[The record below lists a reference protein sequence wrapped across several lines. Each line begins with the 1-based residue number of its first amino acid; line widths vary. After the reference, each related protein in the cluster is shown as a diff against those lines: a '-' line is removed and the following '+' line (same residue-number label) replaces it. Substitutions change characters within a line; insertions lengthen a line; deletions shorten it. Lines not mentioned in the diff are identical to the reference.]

1 MLKDKVLKIAELH
14 KEIRNLLDE
23 ASNETTTKHGVYW
36 CLDSSFAWGEKQD
49 VCETAKALG
58 VFAVTADRNC
68 YEYPTETYFM
78 VDGIKFYTL
87 NSKEESEVVK

>member
-36 CLDSSFAWGEKQD
+36 CLDSSFAWGEK
-49 VCETAKALG
+49 TRRL
-58 VFAVTADRNC
+58 R
-68 YEYPTETYFM
+68 
-78 VDGIKFYTL
+78 
-87 NSKEESEVVK
+87 NSKSPRGFCCNRRPQLL